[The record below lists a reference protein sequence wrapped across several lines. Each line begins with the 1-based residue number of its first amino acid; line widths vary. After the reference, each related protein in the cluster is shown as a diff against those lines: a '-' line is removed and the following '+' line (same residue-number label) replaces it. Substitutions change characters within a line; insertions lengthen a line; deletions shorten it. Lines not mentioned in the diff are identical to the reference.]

1 MIKYYDPNMCNAI
14 HTVRITLMQEDY
26 VGHISRKIKG
36 DCKGADLL
44 EADCFEYDDQD
55 DIDRYVE
62 NDCKFSYDE
71 DYCIY
76 TAVLTNSDGDQLEVE
91 GDTYE
96 MKNMVVS
103 IEFAEV
109 EELITNETLKSCPF
123 CGRSAVLKTKVSE
136 SETRYYVM
144 CGKCES
150 KSRTF
155 VLAEEAVKSWNT
167 RHEIDK

>member
-14 HTVRITLMQEDY
+14 HTVRITLMQGDY
-26 VGHISRKIKG
+26 VGHISRNIKG

-62 NDCKFSYDE
+62 NDCKLSYDK

-96 MKNMVVS
+96 MKNMVIS

-144 CGKCES
+144 CGK
-150 KSRTF
+150 
-155 VLAEEAVKSWNT
+155 
-167 RHEIDK
+167 

>member
-1 MIKYYDPNMCNAI
+1 M
-14 HTVRITLMQEDY
+14 
-26 VGHISRKIKG
+26 
-36 DCKGADLL
+36 
-44 EADCFEYDDQD
+44 
-55 DIDRYVE
+55 
-62 NDCKFSYDE
+62 
-71 DYCIY
+71 
-76 TAVLTNSDGDQLEVE
+76 TNSDGDQLEVE

-155 VLAEEAVKSWNT
+155 VLAEEAIKSWNA

>member
-62 NDCKFSYDE
+62 NEHLIEIIDDAES
-71 DYCIY
+71 
-76 TAVLTNSDGDQLEVE
+76 NGRGD
-91 GDTYE
+91 
-96 MKNMVVS
+96 
-103 IEFAEV
+103 I
-109 EELITNETLKSCPF
+109 
-123 CGRSAVLKTKVSE
+123 
-136 SETRYYVM
+136 
-144 CGKCES
+144 
-150 KSRTF
+150 
-155 VLAEEAVKSWNT
+155 
-167 RHEIDK
+167 